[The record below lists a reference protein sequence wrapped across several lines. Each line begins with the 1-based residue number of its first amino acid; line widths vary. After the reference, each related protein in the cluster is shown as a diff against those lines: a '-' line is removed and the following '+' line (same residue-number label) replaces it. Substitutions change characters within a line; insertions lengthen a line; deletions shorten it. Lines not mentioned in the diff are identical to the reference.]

1 MKKAGLVV
9 LVFVVGLLFG
19 AQGGYASP
27 QKRFD
32 PTTQTCRIL
41 GFDSMW
47 WGEGAK
53 IFQNSC
59 KSCHFRENDKGAPFL
74 YSESKSPAAWN
85 RVFYKKYPAC
95 AKDGSWGNLTLN
107 DQLLL
112 NDYLYRN
119 GANTYDPNNAADC
132 G

>member
-1 MKKAGLVV
+1 MRMFGSVAV
-9 LVFVVGLLFG
+9 LLFAVFLFG
-19 AQGGYASP
+19 SDACYAGP
-27 QKRFD
+27 VKRFD
-32 PTTQTCRIL
+32 PTTQTCRIF

-47 WGEGAK
+47 WGKGAK
-53 IFQNSC
+53 IFQNNC
-59 KSCHFRENDKGAPFL
+59 KTCHIRGNDKGAPFL
-74 YSESKSPAAWN
+74 YSESKSPKAWN
-85 RVFYKKYPAC
+85 RVFFKRYPAC
-95 AKDGSWGNLTLN
+95 ARDGSWGNLTLN

>member
-1 MKKAGLVV
+1 MGKAGMAALVA
-9 LVFVVGLLFG
+9 LALIFG
-19 AQGGYASP
+19 GAVMVQAAP
-27 QKRFD
+27 NKRLD
-32 PTTQTCRIL
+32 PGTQTCRIL

-53 IFQNSC
+53 IFRNNC
-59 KSCHFRENDKGAPFL
+59 KSCHFRGNDKGAPFL
-74 YSESKSPAAWN
+74 YAESKSPEAWN
-85 RVFYKKYPAC
+85 RVFFQKYPQC
-95 AKDGSWGNLTLN
+95 ARDGSWGELSQN

-119 GANTYDPNNAADC
+119 GANTYNPYSADC